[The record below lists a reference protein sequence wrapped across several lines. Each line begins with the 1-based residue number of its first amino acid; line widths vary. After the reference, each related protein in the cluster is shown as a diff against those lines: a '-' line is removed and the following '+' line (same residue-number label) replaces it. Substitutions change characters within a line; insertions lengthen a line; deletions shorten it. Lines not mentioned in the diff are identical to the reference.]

1 MAAAAPP
8 AGLPMQEPD
17 APALAPPLPEQ
28 PAAAAEDDTDAP
40 AEPGALSLEQIYAKI
55 MKSKVGP
62 SPAG

>member
-1 MAAAAPP
+1 
-8 AGLPMQEPD
+8 MQEPD
-17 APALAPPLPEQ
+17 APALAPPVPEQ